1 MPESKTIEKIV
12 EIRDNVIYESDADLL
27 RRISEFDKF
36 VREMEPDMYVV
47 EDTRHYEY
55 AVDTYTNNH
64 QCTIFAKVVYKSN
77 CERRHTQ

>member
-1 MPESKTIEKIV
+1 MPESTTLEKIV
-12 EIRDNVIYESDADLL
+12 EIRDNVIYESDSDLL
-27 RRISEFDKF
+27 RGIIEFDKF
-36 VREMEPDMYVV
+36 VRDMEPDMYVV

-55 AVDTYTNNH
+55 AVDNYTHNK

>member
-27 RRISEFDKF
+27 LRINEFDRF
-36 VREMEPDMYVV
+36 VRDMGPDMYVV
-47 EDTRHYEY
+47 EETRHYEY
-55 AVDTYTNNH
+55 AVDNH
-64 QCTIFAKVVYKSN
+64 THNKQCTIFAKVVYKSN